1 MLNIRQH
8 AKNYYYAGHRAF
20 LGFFYLDY
28 AYNNPVIHVF
38 IKVLK
43 ESLYDNPSILMES
56 VVNGEKE
63 NSLEKGAQTSSEFDE
78 SRPWFTV
85 IFYHNDIAE
94 IFHQLKATAAVILIL
109 FSSSWY

>member
-1 MLNIRQH
+1 M
-8 AKNYYYAGHRAF
+8 
-20 LGFFYLDY
+20 DY

-63 NSLEKGAQTSSEFDE
+63 KSLEKNIQTSSEFDGFSLIE
-78 SRPWFTV
+78 
-85 IFYHNDIAE
+85 N
-94 IFHQLKATAAVILIL
+94 FHLSQGFI
-109 FSSSWY
+109 

>member
-1 MLNIRQH
+1 MHSTLFF
-8 AKNYYYAGHRAF
+8 KFAGHRAF

-56 VVNGEKE
+56 VVYGEKE
-63 NSLEKGAQTSSEFDE
+63 KSLERDVETNSELNEPYYVFG
-78 SRPWFTV
+78 
-85 IFYHNDIAE
+85 
-94 IFHQLKATAAVILIL
+94 LL
-109 FSSSWY
+109 